1 MHYVSHQVPI
11 MPQLLHE
18 RTSSEKAK
26 KIVSHHVKQSRN
38 YDYHQVK
45 KSKNHVSRQVK
56 KAKMMLLVK
65 SGKLFFNE

>member
-1 MHYVSHQVPI
+1 

-26 KIVSHHVKQSRN
+26 IFVAYQVKQSRN

-45 KSKNHVSRQVK
+45 KSKKHVSHQVK